1 MAAQAAI
8 ANWQKLLNNS
18 LASRLDFEPFT
29 EYIRILSSG
38 SPLPS
43 PYICEIFLRP
53 DDYNDISVDPRI
65 LRYVQILLA
74 EGLID
79 CAGVLRTLLKYSS
92 LWNYRQDGNMQNGAN
107 NDANKA
113 KRVKEGNKR
122 WKNSY
127 SAEEM
132 MLYRLAKTVSTG
144 ARPKNVQEAVDLLV
158 VSIQWMDMVAV
169 GMRGGAHEILDV
181 EAHVEEIGMV
191 GMALGTLMV
200 AVVGNAKI
208 LKVLENGRYPKGT
221 GIELG
226 KAMAGFVPLLLQ
238 SSPQNAQRL
247 DAFRTQTLI
256 TILPVNKKEQAANA
270 EINDIL
276 DSTMGM
282 NIDNIVIADLPAVNS
297 RAGLYIYLNS
307 LLVSRPLIDD
317 NVIFAYLHNRYQGDV
332 QSTTVDLILA
342 SFDVLA
348 NATFRNERQQTTT
361 ILRSFL
367 INKVP
372 LLISTLAASFFPPLT
387 SEFCVTEALS
397 HVDTNAFPTLSTLFA
412 ESSNNDMF
420 SDSVR
425 QDFCFACCLHGL
437 IPESSIETLLGD
449 IPMQS
454 LPAGGRYSKQDLVQQ
469 CLSDSERVEGLIS
482 ELENMDGNAG
492 AVSQAIAEVIKH
504 MCGNKETMTLKSL
517 CSQLARNP
525 SSLDIML
532 LFNKP
537 TSFLQPIC
545 ELLDNWRYDE
555 DQGEYQPVYE
565 EFGSILLLVIS
576 FTHRYNLSTV
586 DLGIKNPAES
596 FVAKLLVQGHLS
608 RAFDPLSQ
616 QDQNHLDGWIRGL
629 FEPEGGGLGDELM
642 SSCPPQE
649 FYLLVPTLFHHI
661 VLALSTD
668 TLSEEGLKGGLEF
681 MVEPFLLPSLIPG
694 ITWLSAHLWEA
705 RHQATYILQ
714 ILSALIK
721 NPPSISNNMEASH
734 LLNSILKIVAKNLEQ
749 SLRWL
754 QRAEPQRQDIEP
766 ISKALES
773 NIGWERRGASKHSEL
788 ESWTATPGGGMSASI
803 KHTIAILVQWGLQWA
818 RNPGMHI
825 MPASYTHRQILSGL
839 KMLGAKRLLN
849 IIIDEV
855 KAQTEA
861 GNGSVALDIATSLV
875 CAPDPTSFD
884 SGRGMDI
891 LSGNTP
897 HPLQR
902 RLTLK
907 EALKAEA
914 ENMPKVHKTDTF
926 HAETVIRLY
935 RRVEAQSA
943 IQQQL
948 LPHEDGLNALNEVM
962 GDAVMGD
969 AVMGDAGLGPAD
981 QTNLNIDDMGAGGE
995 ELMMMGGS
1003 GHGGD
1008 LLDAFGGDDLG
1019 DGMGF

>member
-1 MAAQAAI
+1 MTAQAAI
-8 ANWQKLLNNS
+8 ATWQTLLKNS
-18 LASRLDFEPFT
+18 LASRLDCEPFT
-29 EYIRILSSG
+29 DYIRILSSRN
-38 SPLPS
+38 PLPS

-53 DDYNDISVDPRI
+53 VNYNDITIDPRI
-65 LRYVQILLA
+65 LRYSQILLA
-74 EGLID
+74 EGLVD
-79 CAGVLRTLLKYSS
+79 CAGILQGLLRYSS
-92 LWNYRQDGNMQNGAN
+92 LWSYRQDGHMQNEAN
-107 NDANKA
+107 LGVEKT
-113 KRVKEGNKR
+113 KGVKEGNKR

-144 ARPKNVQEAVDLLV
+144 VRPKNVQEAVDLLV
-158 VSIQWMDMVAV
+158 VSIQWMNMVAV
-169 GMRGGAHEILDV
+169 AMGQGAHEMLDM
-181 EAHVEEIGMV
+181 EAHADEIGMV

-208 LKVLENGRYPKGT
+208 LGVIEKGRCPKGT
-221 GIELG
+221 GVDLG
-226 KAMAGFVPLLLQ
+226 KALAGFVPLLLQ

-247 DAFRTQTLI
+247 DVFRTQTLI
-256 TILPVNKKEQAANA
+256 TILPVDKKERAANA
-270 EINDIL
+270 EINEIL
-276 DSTMGM
+276 DSTIGM
-282 NIDNIVIADLPAVNS
+282 NIDSIVITELPVVNS

-307 LLVSRPLIDD
+307 LLVGRPLIDD
-317 NVIFAYLHNRYQGDV
+317 SAIFAYLHNRYQGDV
-332 QSTTVDLILA
+332 QSMTVDLVLA

-348 NATFRNERQQTTT
+348 NATFRNEGQQTTT

-372 LLISTLAASFFPPLT
+372 LLVSTLAASLFPPLT
-387 SEFCVTEALS
+387 SEFCITEALS

-412 ESSNNDMF
+412 ESSNTDMF

-437 IPESSIETLLGD
+437 IEESSIETLLGD

-454 LPAGGRYSKQDLVQQ
+454 LPAGGRYSKQDLVRQ
-469 CLSDSERVEGLIS
+469 CLSDSERAEGLIS
-482 ELENMDGNAG
+482 ELDNMDGNAG

-504 MCGNKETMTLKSL
+504 MCGNKETMTLKTL
-517 CSQLARNP
+517 CSQLARDP

-565 EFGSILLLVIS
+565 EFGSILLLVVS

-586 DLGIKNPAES
+586 DLGIKHPAES

-608 RAFDPLSQ
+608 RALEPLSQ
-616 QDQNHLDGWIRGL
+616 QDQSHLDGWIRGL
-629 FEPEGGGLGDELM
+629 FEPEEGGGLGDELM

-668 TLSEEGLKGGLEF
+668 TLSEESLKGGLEF

-694 ITWLSAHLWEA
+694 ITWLSSHLWEA
-705 RHQATYILQ
+705 RPQATYILQ

-721 NPPSISNNMEASH
+721 SPPSISNNMEASY

-754 QRAEPQRQDIEP
+754 QRQEPQRQDIEP
-766 ISKALES
+766 VSKALES
-773 NIGWERRGASKHSEL
+773 NLGWERRGASKHTEL
-788 ESWTATPGGGMSASI
+788 ESWTATAGGGLAASI
-803 KHTIAILVQWGLQWA
+803 KHTINILVQWGLQWG

-825 MPASYTHRQILSGL
+825 MPASYTHRQILTGM
-839 KMLGAKRLLN
+839 KILGAKRLLN

-855 KAQTEA
+855 KSQTEA
-861 GNGSVALDIATSLV
+861 GNGSVVLDIATSLI
-875 CAPDPTSFD
+875 CAPDPASFD
-884 SGRGMDI
+884 SGPGMDL
-891 LSGNTP
+891 LSGTSSLP
-897 HPLQR
+897 QPLQR

-907 EALKAEA
+907 EALKSEA
-914 ENMPKVHKTDTF
+914 ENMPKVHKTDAF

-948 LPHEDGLNALNEVM
+948 LPHDDDGLDALNE
-962 GDAVMGD
+962 VMGD

-981 QTNLNIDDMGAGGE
+981 QPNLNIDDMGAGGE

-1003 GHGGD
+1003 GHGD
-1008 LLDAFGGDDLG
+1008 LLDAFGGDGLG

>member
-1 MAAQAAI
+1 
-8 ANWQKLLNNS
+8 
-18 LASRLDFEPFT
+18 
-29 EYIRILSSG
+29 
-38 SPLPS
+38 
-43 PYICEIFLRP
+43 
-53 DDYNDISVDPRI
+53 
-65 LRYVQILLA
+65 
-74 EGLID
+74 
-79 CAGVLRTLLKYSS
+79 
-92 LWNYRQDGNMQNGAN
+92 
-107 NDANKA
+107 
-113 KRVKEGNKR
+113 
-122 WKNSY
+122 
-127 SAEEM
+127 M

-144 ARPKNVQEAVDLLV
+144 VRPKNVQEAVDLLL
-158 VSIQWMDMVAV
+158 VSIQWMNMISV
-169 GMRGGAHEILDV
+169 GMGQGAHEILDM

-200 AVVGNAKI
+200 AVVGNSKI
-208 LKVLENGRYPKGT
+208 LEVLQKGRCPRGT
-221 GIELG
+221 GIGLG
-226 KAMAGFVPLLLQ
+226 KAMAGFVPLLIQ

-247 DAFRTQTLI
+247 DVFRTQTLI
-256 TILPVNKKEQAANA
+256 TILPIDKKERATNA

-276 DSTMGM
+276 NSTIGM
-282 NIDNIVIADLPAVNS
+282 NIDSIVVADLPVVNS
-297 RAGLYIYLNS
+297 RAGLYIYLNA
-307 LLVSRPLIDD
+307 LLVGRPLIDD
-317 NVIFAYLHNRYQGDV
+317 SSIFAYLHNRYQGDV
-332 QSTTVDLILA
+332 QSTTIDLILA

-348 NATFRNERQQTTT
+348 NATFRNEGQQTTT

-367 INKVP
+367 VNKIP
-372 LLISTLAASFFPPLT
+372 LLVSTLAESFFPPLT
-387 SEFCVTEALS
+387 SEFCITEALS

-469 CLSDSERVEGLIS
+469 CLSDSERSEGLIS

-504 MCGNKETMTLKSL
+504 MCNNKETMALKTL

-565 EFGSILLLVIS
+565 EFGSILLLVVS

-586 DLGIKNPAES
+586 DLGIKNPGES
-596 FVAKLLVQGHLS
+596 FVAKLLAQGHLS
-608 RAFDPLSQ
+608 RALEPLSQ

-649 FYLLVPTLFHHI
+649 FYLLVPTLFHYI
-661 VLALSTD
+661 VLALSTE
-668 TLSEEGLKGGLEF
+668 TLSEESLKGGLEF

-705 RHQATYILQ
+705 RSHSTYILQ

-721 NPPSISNNMEASH
+721 NPPSISNNMEASY

-766 ISKALES
+766 VSKVLES
-773 NIGWERRGASKHSEL
+773 NLGWERRGASKHTEL
-788 ESWTATPGGGMSASI
+788 ELWTATSGGGLAASI
-803 KHTIAILVQWGLQWA
+803 KNTIAILVQWGLQWG

-825 MPASYTHRQILSGL
+825 MPASYTHRQILTGM
-839 KMLGAKRLLN
+839 KILGAKRLLN
-849 IIIDEV
+849 TIIEEV
-855 KAQTEA
+855 KTQTEA
-861 GNGSVALDIATSLV
+861 GNGSVVLDIATSLI
-875 CAPDPTSFD
+875 CAPDPASFD
-884 SGRGMDI
+884 PGLGMDL
-891 LSGNTP
+891 LSGNGNSP
-897 HPLQR
+897 QPLQR

-907 EALKAEA
+907 EALKTEA
-914 ENMPKVHKTDTF
+914 ENMPKVHKSDTF

-935 RRVEAQSA
+935 RRVEAQSV

-948 LPHEDGLNALNEVM
+948 LPHNNGLGDLNEVM
-962 GDAVMGD
+962 GDTVMGD
-969 AVMGDAGLGPAD
+969 GSLGPAD
-981 QTNLNIDDMGAGGE
+981 SNLNMDDMGAGGD

-1008 LLDAFGGDDLG
+1008 LLDAFGGDGLG

>member
-1 MAAQAAI
+1 MPAQAAI
-8 ANWQKLLNNS
+8 ANWQTLLSNS

-29 EYIRILSSG
+29 DYIRILYSKN
-38 SPLPS
+38 PLPA

-53 DDYNDISVDPRI
+53 DKHNDVNVDPRV

-74 EGLID
+74 EGCID
-79 CAGVLRTLLKYSS
+79 CAGILRVLLRYSS
-92 LWNYRQDGNMQNGAN
+92 LWSYRQDGHMHSEA
-107 NDANKA
+107 NDANKI
-113 KRVKEGNKR
+113 KRVKEGIADGKF
-122 WKNSY
+122 
-127 SAEEM
+127 
-132 MLYRLAKTVSTG
+132 STG
-144 ARPKNVQEAVDLLV
+144 TRPKNVQEAVDLLV
-158 VSIQWMDMVAV
+158 ICVQWMDMVAASM
-169 GMRGGAHEILDV
+169 GRGAHEMMDI

-208 LKVLENGRYPKGT
+208 LGAIQNGRCPKGT
-221 GIELG
+221 GVDLG

-247 DAFRTQTLI
+247 DVFRTQTLI
-256 TILPVNKKEQAANA
+256 TILPVDKKERAANA
-270 EINDIL
+270 EINEIL
-276 DSTMGM
+276 DSTIGM
-282 NIDNIVIADLPAVNS
+282 NIDNIVVADLPTVNS

-307 LLVSRPLIDD
+307 ILVGRPLIDD
-317 NVIFAYLHNRYQGDV
+317 NAIFAYLHNRYQGDV

-348 NATFRNERQQTTT
+348 NATFRNEGPQTTT

-372 LLISTLAASFFPPLT
+372 LLVSTLATSFFPPLT
-387 SEFCVTEALS
+387 SEFCITEALS

-412 ESSNNDMF
+412 ESTNNDMF

-454 LPAGGRYSKQDLVQQ
+454 LPAGGRYSKQDLVEQ
-469 CLSDSERVEGLIS
+469 CLSDSERAEGLIS

-504 MCGNKETMTLKSL
+504 MCGNRETMTLKTL

-537 TSFLQPIC
+537 TLFLQPIC

-565 EFGSILLLVIS
+565 EFGSILLLVVS
-576 FTHRYNLSTV
+576 FAHRYNLSTV

-608 RAFDPLSQ
+608 RALDPLSQ

-661 VLALSTD
+661 VLALSTEN
-668 TLSEEGLKGGLEF
+668 LSEDGLKGGLEF

-705 RHQATYILQ
+705 RPQATYVLQ

-721 NPPSISNNMEASH
+721 SPPSISNNMEASH
-734 LLNSILKIVAKNLEQ
+734 LLNAILKIIAQNLEQ

-754 QRAEPQRQDIEP
+754 QRAEPHRHDIDS

-773 NIGWERRGASKHSEL
+773 NRVRSVDSYARGGLA
-788 ESWTATPGGGMSASI
+788 ASI
-803 KHTIAILVQWGLQWA
+803 KHTVVTLVQWGLQCD
-818 RNPGMHI
+818 RNPGMQI
-825 MPASYTHRQILSGL
+825 MPASYTHRQVLTGL

-849 IIIDEV
+849 TIIEEV
-855 KAQTEA
+855 KTQTEA
-861 GNGSVALDIATSLV
+861 GNGSVVLDIATSLI
-875 CAPDPTSFD
+875 CAPDSASFD
-884 SGRGMDI
+884 SGSGVDI
-891 LSGNTP
+891 MSGNTP
-897 HPLQR
+897 QLLQR
-902 RLTLK
+902 RLTLR

-935 RRVEAQSA
+935 RRVEAQA
-943 IQQQL
+943 VIQQQL
-948 LPHEDGLNALNEVM
+948 LPDDNDLGALNEVM

-969 AVMGDAGLGPAD
+969 AGLGPVD
-981 QTNLNIDDMGAGGE
+981 QPNLNMDDMGAGSDD
-995 ELMMMGGS
+995 LMMMGGS

-1008 LLDAFGGDDLG
+1008 LLDAFGGDGLG

>member
-1 MAAQAAI
+1 MTAQAAI
-8 ANWQKLLNNS
+8 ANWQTLLNNS

-29 EYIRILSSG
+29 DYIRILYSRN
-38 SPLPS
+38 PLPS
-43 PYICEIFLRP
+43 QYICEIFLRP
-53 DDYNDISVDPRI
+53 DKYNDIHVDPRV

-74 EGLID
+74 EGFID
-79 CAGVLRTLLKYSS
+79 CAGILRVLLRYSS
-92 LWNYRQDGNMQNGAN
+92 LWSYMQDGHMHSEANNGA
-107 NDANKA
+107 DKT
-113 KRVKEGNKR
+113 KRVKGGNRR
-122 WKNSY
+122 WKMSY

-144 ARPKNVQEAVDLLV
+144 IRPKNVQEAVDLLMIC
-158 VSIQWMDMVAV
+158 IQWMDMVATSM
-169 GMRGGAHEILDV
+169 GRGAHEILDI

-208 LKVLENGRYPKGT
+208 LGAIQNGRCPKGT
-221 GIELG
+221 GIDLG

-238 SSPQNAQRL
+238 SSPQNVQRL
-247 DAFRTQTLI
+247 DVFRTQTLI
-256 TILPVNKKEQAANA
+256 TILPVDKKERVANA
-270 EINDIL
+270 EINEIL
-276 DSTMGM
+276 DSTIGM
-282 NIDNIVIADLPAVNS
+282 NIDNIVVADLPTINS
-297 RAGLYIYLNS
+297 RAGLYIYFNS
-307 LLVSRPLIDD
+307 ILVGRPLVDD
-317 NVIFAYLHNRYQGDV
+317 SAIFAYLHNRYQGDV

-348 NATFRNERQQTTT
+348 NATFRNEGPQTTT

-372 LLISTLAASFFPPLT
+372 LLVSTLATSFFPPLT
-387 SEFCVTEALS
+387 SEFCITEALS

-412 ESSNNDMF
+412 ESTNNDMF

-469 CLSDSERVEGLIS
+469 CLSDSERAEGLIS

-504 MCGNKETMTLKSL
+504 MCGNKETMTLKTL

-565 EFGSILLLVIS
+565 EFGSILLLVVS
-576 FTHRYNLSTV
+576 FAHRYNLSTV
-586 DLGIKNPAES
+586 DLGIKNPTES

-608 RAFDPLSQ
+608 RALDPLSQ

-661 VLALSTD
+661 VLALSTE

-705 RHQATYILQ
+705 RPQATYVLQ

-721 NPPSISNNMEASH
+721 SPPSISNNMEASH
-734 LLNSILKIVAKNLEQ
+734 LLNAILKIIAQNLEQ

-754 QRAEPQRQDIEP
+754 QRAEPHRHDIDS

-773 NIGWERRGASKHSEL
+773 NVGWERRGASKYSEL
-788 ESWTATPGGGMSASI
+788 EVWTATPGGGLTTSI
-803 KHTIAILVQWGLQWA
+803 KHTIVTLAQWGLQCD
-818 RNPGMHI
+818 RNPGMQI
-825 MPASYTHRQILSGL
+825 MPASYTHRQVLAGL
-839 KMLGAKRLLN
+839 KILGAKRLLN
-849 IIIDEV
+849 TIIEEV
-855 KAQTEA
+855 KTQTEA
-861 GNGSVALDIATSLV
+861 GNGSVVLDIAISLI
-875 CAPDPTSFD
+875 CAPDSASFD
-884 SGRGMDI
+884 SGSGIDI
-891 LSGNTP
+891 MSGNTP
-897 HPLQR
+897 QLLQR
-902 RLTLK
+902 RLTLR

-935 RRVEAQSA
+935 RRVEAQSV

-948 LPHEDGLNALNEVM
+948 LPDDNGMGGLDEVM

-969 AVMGDAGLGPAD
+969 SGLGPVD
-981 QTNLNIDDMGAGGE
+981 QPNLDMHDMGPGSE
-995 ELMMMGGS
+995 DLMMMGGS

-1008 LLDAFGGDDLG
+1008 LLDAFGGDGLG

>member
-1 MAAQAAI
+1 MTAQVAI
-8 ANWQKLLNNS
+8 ESWQTLLNNS
-18 LASRLDFEPFT
+18 LASRLDPEPFT
-29 EYIRILSSG
+29 DYIRILSSRN
-38 SPLPS
+38 PLPS
-43 PYICEIFLRP
+43 SYICEIFLRP
-53 DDYNDISVDPRI
+53 DKYNDTVIDPRV

-74 EGLID
+74 EGLVD
-79 CAGVLRTLLKYSS
+79 CAGILRGLLKYSS
-92 LWNYRQDGNMQNGAN
+92 LWSYRQDGHMQNEAN
-107 NDANKA
+107 NGVEKD

-122 WKNSY
+122 WKKSY

-144 ARPKNVQEAVDLLV
+144 VRPKNVQEAVDLLV
-158 VSIQWMDMVAV
+158 VSVQWMDMVAV
-169 GMRGGAHEILDV
+169 GMGQGAHEILDL

-208 LKVLENGRYPKGT
+208 LGVLEKGRCPKGT
-221 GIELG
+221 GMDLG

-247 DAFRTQTLI
+247 DVFRNQTLI
-256 TILPVNKKEQAANA
+256 TILPVDKKERAADA
-270 EINDIL
+270 EINEIL
-276 DSTMGM
+276 DSTIGM
-282 NIDNIVIADLPAVNS
+282 NIDSIVIDDLPVVNS

-307 LLVSRPLIDD
+307 LLVGRPLIDD
-317 NVIFAYLHNRYQGDV
+317 DAIFAYLHNRYQGDV

-348 NATFRNERQQTTT
+348 NATFRNEGQQTTT

-372 LLISTLAASFFPPLT
+372 LLVSTLAASFFPPLT
-387 SEFCVTEALS
+387 SEFCITEALS
-397 HVDTNAFPTLSTLFA
+397 HVDTNAFPTLSTLFQ

-454 LPAGGRYSKQDLVQQ
+454 LPAGGRYSKQNLVQQ
-469 CLSDSERVEGLIS
+469 CLSDSERAEGLIS

-492 AVSQAIAEVIKH
+492 AVSQAIVEVIKH
-504 MCGNKETMTLKSL
+504 MCGNKETMTLKTL

-532 LFNKP
+532 LFNEP

-565 EFGSILLLVIS
+565 EFGSILLLVVS

-586 DLGIKNPAES
+586 DLGIKSPAES

-608 RAFDPLSQ
+608 RALEPLAE

-629 FEPEGGGLGDELM
+629 FEPEEGGGLGDDLM

-661 VLALSTD
+661 VLALSTE
-668 TLSEEGLKGGLEF
+668 TLSEDGLKGGLEF

-705 RHQATYILQ
+705 RPQATYILQ

-754 QRAEPQRQDIEP
+754 QRAEPQRHDIEP
-766 ISKALES
+766 VSKALES
-773 NIGWERRGASKHSEL
+773 NLGWERRGASKHTEL
-788 ESWTATPGGGMSASI
+788 ESWTATAGGGLAASI
-803 KHTIAILVQWGLQWA
+803 KQTIATLVQCGLQWG

-825 MPASYTHRQILSGL
+825 MPASYTHRQILTGM
-839 KMLGAKRLLN
+839 KMLGAKRLLST
-849 IIIDEV
+849 IVDEV
-855 KAQTEA
+855 KTQTEA
-861 GNGSVALDIATSLV
+861 GNGSVVFDIAISLI
-875 CAPDPTSFD
+875 CAPDATSFV
-884 SGRGMDI
+884 SSPGIDI
-891 LSGNTP
+891 LSGNAP
-897 HPLQR
+897 QPLQR
-902 RLTLK
+902 RLTLR

-914 ENMPKVHKTDTF
+914 KNMPRVLKTDTF

-935 RRVEAQSA
+935 RRVEAQLA

-948 LPHEDGLNALNEVM
+948 LQHDDGLGALNE
-962 GDAVMGD
+962 
-969 AVMGDAGLGPAD
+969 VMGDAGLGPAD
-981 QTNLNIDDMGAGGE
+981 QPSLSIDDMGAGGE

-1003 GHGGD
+1003 GHSGD
-1008 LLDAFGGDDLG
+1008 LLDAFGGDGLG

>member
-29 EYIRILSSG
+29 E
-38 SPLPS
+38 
-43 PYICEIFLRP
+43 
-53 DDYNDISVDPRI
+53 
-65 LRYVQILLA
+65 
-74 EGLID
+74 
-79 CAGVLRTLLKYSS
+79 
-92 LWNYRQDGNMQNGAN
+92 QDGNMQNGAN

-181 EAHVEEIGMV
+181 EAHVEEIGM
-191 GMALGTLMV
+191 
-200 AVVGNAKI
+200 I
-208 LKVLENGRYPKGT
+208 LKVLENGT

-307 LLVSRPLIDD
+307 L
-317 NVIFAYLHNRYQGDV
+317 
-332 QSTTVDLILA
+332 
-342 SFDVLA
+342 
-348 NATFRNERQQTTT
+348 
-361 ILRSFL
+361 
-367 INKVP
+367 
-372 LLISTLAASFFPPLT
+372 
-387 SEFCVTEALS
+387 
-397 HVDTNAFPTLSTLFA
+397 
-412 ESSNNDMF
+412 
-420 SDSVR
+420 
-425 QDFCFACCLHGL
+425 
-437 IPESSIETLLGD
+437 
-449 IPMQS
+449 
-454 LPAGGRYSKQDLVQQ
+454 Q

>member
-1 MAAQAAI
+1 MTTQAAV
-8 ANWQKLLNNS
+8 ANWQTLLNKS

-29 EYIRILSSG
+29 DYIRILYSRN
-38 SPLPS
+38 PLPS

-53 DDYNDISVDPRI
+53 HKHNDIHVDPRV

-74 EGLID
+74 EGFID
-79 CAGVLRTLLKYSS
+79 CAGILRVLLRYSS
-92 LWNYRQDGNMQNGAN
+92 LWSFMQDGHMHSEANNGA
-107 NDANKA
+107 DKT
-113 KRVKEGNKR
+113 KRVKGGSRR
-122 WKNSY
+122 WKMSY

-144 ARPKNVQEAVDLLV
+144 IRPKNVQEAVYLLV
-158 VSIQWMDMVAV
+158 ICIQWMEMVATSM
-169 GMRGGAHEILDV
+169 GRGTHEILNID
-181 EAHVEEIGMV
+181 AHVEEIGMV

-200 AVVGNAKI
+200 AVVGNT
-208 LKVLENGRYPKGT
+208 KVLGAIQNGT
-221 GIELG
+221 GIDLG
-226 KAMAGFVPLLLQ
+226 KALARFVPLLLQ
-238 SSPQNAQRL
+238 SSPQNIQRL
-247 DAFRTQTLI
+247 DVFRTQTLI
-256 TILPVNKKEQAANA
+256 TILPVDKKERAANA
-270 EINDIL
+270 EINEIL
-276 DSTMGM
+276 DSTIGI
-282 NIDNIVIADLPAVNS
+282 NIDNIAVADLPTVNS

-307 LLVSRPLIDD
+307 ILVGRPLIDD
-317 NVIFAYLHNRYQGDV
+317 SAIFAYLHNRYQGDV

-348 NATFRNERQQTTT
+348 NATFRNEGPQTTT

-372 LLISTLAASFFPPLT
+372 LLVSTLATSFFPPLT
-387 SEFCVTEALS
+387 SEFCITEALS

-412 ESSNNDMF
+412 ESTNNDMF

-469 CLSDSERVEGLIS
+469 CLSNSERAEGLIS
-482 ELENMDGNAG
+482 ELDNMDGNAG

-504 MCGNKETMTLKSL
+504 MCGNKETMTLKTL

-565 EFGSILLLVIS
+565 EFGSILLLVVS
-576 FTHRYNLSTV
+576 FAHRYNLSTV

-596 FVAKLLVQGHLS
+596 FVAKLLVHGHLS
-608 RAFDPLSQ
+608 RALDPLSQ

-661 VLALSTD
+661 VLALSTE

-681 MVEPFLLPSLIPG
+681 MVEPFLLPSLIPA

-705 RHQATYILQ
+705 RPQATYVLQ

-721 NPPSISNNMEASH
+721 SPPSISNNMEASH
-734 LLNSILKIVAKNLEQ
+734 LLNAILKIIAQNLEQ

-754 QRAEPQRQDIEP
+754 QRAEPHRHDIDS

-773 NIGWERRGASKHSEL
+773 NLGWERKGASKYSEL
-788 ESWTATPGGGMSASI
+788 EVWTATPGGGLAASI
-803 KHTIAILVQWGLQWA
+803 KHTIVTLVQWGLQCD
-818 RNPGMHI
+818 RNPGMQI
-825 MPASYTHRQILSGL
+825 MPASYTHRQLLTGL
-839 KMLGAKRLLN
+839 KMLGAKRLLST
-849 IIIDEV
+849 IIEEV
-855 KAQTEA
+855 KTQTEA
-861 GNGSVALDIATSLV
+861 GNGSVVLDIAISLI
-875 CAPDPTSFD
+875 CAPDSASFD
-884 SGRGMDI
+884 SGSGMDI
-891 LSGNTP
+891 MSGNTP
-897 HPLQR
+897 QLLQR
-902 RLTLK
+902 RLTLR
-907 EALKAEA
+907 EALKAEV
-914 ENMPKVHKTDTF
+914 ENMPKVHKTDNF

-935 RRVEAQSA
+935 RRVEAQSV

-948 LPHEDGLNALNEVM
+948 LPDDNGMGALNEVM
-962 GDAVMGD
+962 GDA
-969 AVMGDAGLGPAD
+969 GLGPVD
-981 QTNLNIDDMGAGGE
+981 QPNLDMHDMGAGNE
-995 ELMMMGGS
+995 DLMMMGGS

-1008 LLDAFGGDDLG
+1008 LLDAFGDDGLG